1 MTRPTTPAERMRA
14 HREAFTL
21 ALELGCTPRE
31 AEAEIARRQA
41 RLSWLAADQRLQE
54 RTLHSE
60 LLLAPET
67 DRDSAPWM
75 MRD

>member
-1 MTRPTTPAERMRA
+1 MTSLAQRYRA

-31 AEAEIARRQA
+31 AEAEIARRKT
-41 RLSWLAADQRLQE
+41 RLRWLAAQQRLQA
-54 RTLHSE
+54 RTQSRE
-60 LLLAPET
+60 PIFTPDAA
-67 DRDSAPWM
+67 RDPAPWM